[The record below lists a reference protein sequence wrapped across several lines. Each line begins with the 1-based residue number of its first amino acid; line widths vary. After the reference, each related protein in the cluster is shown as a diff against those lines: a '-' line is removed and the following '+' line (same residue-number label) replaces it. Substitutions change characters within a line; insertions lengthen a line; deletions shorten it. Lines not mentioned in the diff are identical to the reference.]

1 MFPAAEVREEGR
13 ILGKNKQ
20 INFVEALFVQTLL
33 NKDNLDLV
41 FKVLDCNL
49 DLDSFHFLSIWP
61 LGSLHVQH

>member
-1 MFPAAEVREEGR
+1 MYPAAEVREEGR

-41 FKVLDCNL
+41 FK
-49 DLDSFHFLSIWP
+49 FL
-61 LGSLHVQH
+61 